1 MARKAALFEE
11 SGGSPLRAYLL
22 LKQGDG
28 SANIPPMW
36 IERARKSRKDREP
49 AVAQAMKRGRPK
61 DIVKLEEWELSFRK
75 EQFYLGLRVLLEL
88 ERQGKT
94 KL

>member
-11 SGGSPLRAYLL
+11 AGGSPLRAYLL
-22 LKQGDG
+22 LKQGDS

-36 IERARKSRKDREP
+36 IERAKKSRKDREEV
-49 AVAQAMKRGRPK
+49 VAQAMKRGRPK
-61 DIVKLEEWELSFRK
+61 DIVKLEDWELTFRK
-75 EQFYLGLRVLLEL
+75 EQFYLGLRILLEL
-88 ERQGKT
+88 ERHGKT